1 MRMRNLATIVLLII
15 VGAACTPV
23 IKMQAPDK
31 PLEVNMNVKIEHT
44 IRVQVDKQLDNV
56 MKENQ
61 DIF

>member
-1 MRMRNLATIVLLII
+1 MKKIINLFLLFAFA
-15 VGAACTPV
+15 AACAPV

-44 IRVQVDKQLDNV
+44 IKVQVDKKLDDV
-56 MKENQ
+56 MDKNE